1 MPLSLDACVAQ
12 HIGDRQEQQDRAGL
26 VQHPR
31 KKGLVLA
38 VVADGVGGHTGG
50 AGAAAQ
56 VVLTAKNCLE
66 QFSPEEQTA
75 AQLLTDALNEAHMM
89 IRLSRVLSEQDP
101 NSTGVVLLLRSQ
113 GDSMAATWA
122 HCGDSRLY
130 HFRGTQLLFRTRD
143 HSYVEQMMQKGYM
156 TPEQAAVH
164 PRRNV
169 LVTSLGG
176 EDAPLIDV
184 GGAGDLQGG
193 DSFLMCSDGLYAY
206 FSETEMA
213 NTIAAFP
220 AREAAGKLIDQ
231 ARQRAGG
238 HGDNCT
244 AVIVKVVAAPEAPP
258 PPPRFRP
265 LSS

>member
-38 VVADGVGGHTGG
+38 VVADGVGGQTGG
-50 AGAAAQ
+50 AIAAGQ

-66 QFSPEEQTA
+66 QFSPEDQTA
-75 AQLLTDALNEAHMM
+75 AQFLSDALNEAHMM
-89 IRLSRVLSEQDP
+89 IRLGRVLSEQDP
-101 NSTGVVLLLRSQ
+101 NSTGVVLMLRGQ
-113 GDSMAATWA
+113 GESMSAAWA

-130 HFRGTQLLFRTRD
+130 QFRGSTPLLHTRD
-143 HSYVEQMMQKGYM
+143 HSYVEQMIQKGYM

-184 GGAGDLQGG
+184 GTAADLQGG
-193 DSFLMCSDGLYAY
+193 DSFLLCSDGLWAY
-206 FSETEMA
+206 FSDAELA
-213 NTIAAFP
+213 RVIATFP
-220 AREAAGKLIDQ
+220 AREAAGTLIDQ

-244 AVIVKVVAAPEAPP
+244 AVILKVVVAPEAPP

-265 LSS
+265 LTT